1 MLEELHDRPPT
12 RDMVMSLLED
22 EGMGGFAVL
31 SDFRGPGMDGVH
43 STLYRRGE
51 RASANGG
58 EGASP

>member
-1 MLEELHDRPPT
+1 
-12 RDMVMSLLED
+12 MVMSLLED

-31 SDFRGPGMDGVH
+31 SDFRRPGMDGVQ